1 MKYTRI
7 YADSNGESHFEDVEV
22 ELKEVNFVP
31 PAPPVNLS
39 SFNPAS
45 QYCFLESP
53 AGWYGDWHPTPQRQL
68 FFFLSGEV
76 EIEVSDG
83 EIRQFGPGS
92 ITFQEDMVGKGH
104 ASRVLGDD
112 IARMAVVQLPDS
124 ESA

>member
-7 YADSNGESHFEDVEV
+7 YADSSGESHFEDVEV
-22 ELKEVNFVP
+22 EIKEVNFAP

-68 FFFLSGEV
+68 FFFLSGEI

-92 ITFQEDMVGKGH
+92 ITFQEDTVGKGH
-104 ASRVLGDD
+104 ASRVLGDN
-112 IARMAVVQLPDS
+112 IARMVAVQLPDS
-124 ESA
+124 EPI